1 MSNNTLSA
9 ESQML
14 DSFGEEIPRN
24 IKCHLTIIKWIGV
37 ILILSTCALPG
48 VVLISV
54 SHCPPEVKPVAMT
67 PNLNQSACV
76 YVKQYS
82 LRSNTFATVC
92 NIDGQV
98 FMDIRRFVNGSA
110 TQIGIQLSMT
120 QWLSLKQMTPQIDQG
135 IAEARTYW
143 KTLKNL

>member
-1 MSNNTLSA
+1 
-9 ESQML
+9 ML
-14 DSFGEEIPRN
+14 DSFGEELPKN

-48 VVLISV
+48 VVLIGV
-54 SHCPPEVKPVAMT
+54 SHCPPEVEPVAMR

-76 YVKQYS
+76 YVKQYY
-82 LRSNTFATVC
+82 LRGNTYATVC
-92 NIDGQV
+92 NMNGQIV
-98 FMDIRRFVNGSA
+98 MDIRRFINGS
-110 TQIGIQLSMT
+110 TTLIGIQLNLN
-120 QWLSLKQMTPQIDQG
+120 QWLSLKQMTPQIDIG

>member
-9 ESQML
+9 QSHML

-54 SHCPPEVKPVAMT
+54 THCPPEVKPVDVN
-67 PNLNQSACV
+67 PNLNQTACV

-82 LRSNTFATVC
+82 LRHNTFATVC
-92 NIDGQV
+92 NMDGQV

-110 TQIGIQLSMT
+110 THIGIQLSMT
-120 QWLSLKQMTPQIDQG
+120 QWLSLKQITPQIDQG
-135 IAEARTYW
+135 IREARTYW